1 MIAVLKKFRPL
12 VEWGSPRFK
21 KNIIT
26 FQYTE
31 PAPPGGRVEWWSM
44 LNEVPTDVMWDVI
57 IPEGL
62 YMCGQSCWT
71 SVVVEWSHMLV
82 MSLFEVPCTSSI
94 CLCCLVIRSFD
105 REPIHHIAVDTFAW
119 HGTCS
124 FVLTVALAN
133 GGCLSKPE
141 FCWRDSVANFVIKF
155 CCYV

>member
-1 MIAVLKKFRPL
+1 MAGLNG
-12 VEWGSPRFK
+12 E
-21 KNIIT
+21 
-26 FQYTE
+26 
-31 PAPPGGRVEWWSM
+31 ACSM
-44 LNEVPTDVMWDVI
+44 KSQLMS
-57 IPEGL
+57 
-62 YMCGQSCWT
+62 CGMLLFLRDFTC
-71 SVVVEWSHMLV
+71 VVKVVEPVLLLLV

-94 CLCCLVIRSFD
+94 CLCCLVVRSFD

-133 GGCLSKPE
+133 GGCLSKLE